1 MGGVISVLFLRIPD
15 RTPDMVFAHAL
26 YGVHR
31 IQYALI
37 TSGLGIAAAVG
48 LFRVKSWG
56 IHLAIALELFSI
68 SSHTV
73 TLLHPR
79 AVESLRTA
87 LAAMAEHGAKPPLH
101 DPALGFHY
109 LEGLG
114 LGFALLLLL
123 ILLLARSRFLRAAS
137 VPSVLP

>member
-1 MGGVISVLFLRIPD
+1 MNRRRVLVTNDDGVRSP
-15 RTPDMVFAHAL
+15 
-26 YGVHR
+26 
-31 IQYALI
+31 
-37 TSGLGIAAAVG
+37 GL
-48 LFRVKSWG
+48 
-56 IHLAIALELFSI
+56 H
-68 SSHTV
+68 
-73 TLLHPR
+73 
-79 AVESLRTA
+79 A